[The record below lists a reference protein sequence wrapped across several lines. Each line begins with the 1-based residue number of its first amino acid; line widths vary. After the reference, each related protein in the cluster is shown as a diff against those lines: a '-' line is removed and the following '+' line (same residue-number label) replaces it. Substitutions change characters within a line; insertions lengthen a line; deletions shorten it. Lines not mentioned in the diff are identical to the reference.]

1 MADDSPTGRRH
12 LVYPPADAPASDPR
26 VTPLAVG
33 SVVFA
38 ACVLFLVGFFHAIV
52 GLAVLIDEDMLSP
65 PDSYL
70 FAWGTHGWGW
80 LHLGF
85 GVAAVTAAVNLF
97 SARPSARVIG
107 IVVALLSVVKNFFFA
122 PYSGVWSA
130 IMVGMN
136 VLVIWALTR
145 YGPEQAQKVYGAPT
159 PRTQ

>member
-1 MADDSPTGRRH
+1 MADDSPAERRQQA
-12 LVYPPADAPASDPR
+12 YPPADAPASDPR
-26 VTPLAVG
+26 ITPLAIG

-38 ACVLFLVGFFHAIV
+38 ACVLFLIGLFHAVV
-52 GLAVLIDEDMLSP
+52 GLAVLIDEDVLSP

-85 GVAAVTAAVNLF
+85 GVAAVAAAVNLF
-97 SARPSARVIG
+97 SARPSARGIG
-107 IVVALLSVVKNFFFA
+107 IGVAVLSVVKNFFFA

-130 IMVGMN
+130 IIVGMD

-145 YGPEQAQKVYGAPT
+145 YGPEQARKVYGAR
-159 PRTQ
+159 PR